1 MPGVSGAAS
10 GSGAG
15 SRGDAVSQSQSGA
28 VLGRGAGP
36 LRLVVMGTG
45 PFAVP
50 MFHTLRDQAARGPR
64 DVVRDVVAVVTRPDR
79 APPGR
84 TPPPNPMRQAATAAG
99 LPILDPGNVNEP
111 EAVAA
116 IAALR
121 PDLLVVC
128 DYGRLLSAELLTA
141 APLGGI
147 NLHGSLLPRHRGAA
161 PVQWTILSGDE
172 QAGVSVFHMTPALD
186 AGNVLAVRSTPVR
199 PRETAAELERQ
210 LAELGGDAVLEA
222 IDVLDAAAAAGTL
235 AGVGTPQDP
244 ATATRAPRLAK
255 TDGVIDWSWPA
266 ARIERLRRAL
276 EPWPRA
282 ATFFDRGDGQRQRLV
297 IEDCR
302 VADVAP
308 AGFPGG
314 GSPAA
319 AVPAARRRPTG
330 RRPRS
335 RLPGSCPRAAGAC
348 RPRSFCGAARS
359 TPDRGSARVTFP
371 AADVRRPPASGP
383 NTLHS
388 GA

>member
-1 MPGVSGAAS
+1 
-10 GSGAG
+10 
-15 SRGDAVSQSQSGA
+15 
-28 VLGRGAGP
+28 
-36 LRLVVMGTG
+36 
-45 PFAVP
+45 
-50 MFHTLRDQAARGPR
+50 
-64 DVVRDVVAVVTRPDR
+64 
-79 APPGR
+79 
-84 TPPPNPMRQAATAAG
+84 MRQAATAAG

-116 IAALR
+116 IASLR

-319 AVPAARRRPTG
+319 AVPACGGSPAAAGTVLVATGDRLVVACGPETAGGPATALEIARLVPEG
-330 RRPRS
+330 RRSMSAAEFLRGSPLHAGS
-335 RLPGSCPRAAGAC
+335 RLGTSDVPRG
-348 RPRSFCGAARS
+348 
-359 TPDRGSARVTFP
+359 
-371 AADVRRPPASGP
+371 
-383 NTLHS
+383 
-388 GA
+388 